1 MRDTPS
7 PAREFAA
14 GIRAVLPLLIGVAP
28 FGLIY
33 GVVARTAGMPA
44 VAAQGMSVF
53 VFAGAAQFLAVQLLQ
68 GGAPWGVVLV
78 TTAIINS
85 RHLLYGAS
93 LAPYLKP
100 LRPAWKCAL
109 AYLLVD
115 EVYALAISRYRRDGA
130 AGDGAARDGTSPITH
145 WYALGC
151 GILLCVL
158 WQVSTAAGIFLG
170 ARVPP
175 AWSLD
180 FTLPLT
186 FIGLLASVVT
196 DRAAVTAAA
205 VAGGVALIAATMP
218 LKLGLMLAAAAG
230 IAAGLMAER

>member
-1 MRDTPS
+1 M
-7 PAREFAA
+7 
-14 GIRAVLPLLIGVAP
+14 LPLLIGVAP

-33 GVVARTAGMPA
+33 GVVARTAGIAPI
-44 VAAQGMSVF
+44 AAQGMSVF
-53 VFAGAAQFLAVQLLQ
+53 VFAGAAQFLAVQLLHS
-68 GGAPWGVVLV
+68 GAPWGVILL

-100 LRPAWKCAL
+100 LRPVWKCAI

-115 EVYALAISRYRRDGA
+115 EVYALTISRYRRADA
-130 AGDGAARDGTSPITH
+130 AH

-151 GILLCVL
+151 GLTLCVL
-158 WQVSTAAGIFLG
+158 WQVSTAAGLFLG

-186 FIGLLASVVT
+186 FIGLLASVLT
-196 DRAAVTAAA
+196 DRAAVAAAA
-205 VAGGVALIAATMP
+205 VAGGVALIAAAMP
-218 LKLGLMLAAAAG
+218 LKLGLMLAAVAG
-230 IAAGLMAER
+230 ILAGLVTER